1 MTEEFKDINPIDW
14 NRIEDQKD
22 LDVWN
27 KLTSQFWLPEK
38 VALSNDLN
46 SWGNMTDEEKTA
58 AMRVFAGLTNLDTI
72 QGVVGAVNILPF
84 ALTPHEE
91 SVMLNIGF
99 MEAYS
104 GETELLTPHG
114 WKRIDKIDEDDR
126 VMQYDPSNNGMSFV
140 KPKILPKHYNDDIY
154 EIVSNTGAARQV
166 VSGNHRVYIEEKVKK
181 NHKNKEWTYSV
192 KSASDVSNM
201 FWGGYRRL
209 RVTGKAN
216 FNNGKR
222 ITAEDRLKIAIQA
235 DGSFGGKEKT
245 KRYTGEKRG
254 TIPVYFSF
262 SKERKISRLMSL
274 SKEAG
279 WELREKKTI
288 KGKGNTKDKRDFVL
302 NVPLEHAADRSKE
315 FSKWWS
321 LDELSYEWAKEFIN
335 ETIHWDGTP
344 TAGDGLLYATT
355 NKNDSDFFVAVAC
368 LAGYRTSTQ
377 KRVDER
383 SDNFNDSYCTS
394 LCFNKDV
401 INGQSIKTNKLPG
414 REVYCVQVP
423 STFLLTR
430 NGKTPVISGNCV
442 HAKSYSYIFMTLS
455 NTDDIDDVMRWTR
468 ENENM
473 KRKREIILRNYDSG
487 SPTRIRAASTL
498 LESFLFYSGFYLPLY
513 FAAKSKLTNTADIIR
528 LIVRDEAVHGYYIGY
543 KYQRE
548 LEKLTPEEQE
558 VERDWVYDTLLEL
571 YDNEEEY
578 AETIY
583 DDIGLTEDVKEFMKY
598 NANKALAN
606 LGYEELFPSPFPSP
620 EVMTGLDISSENHDF
635 FSGSGSS
642 YVIGKT
648 ESTEDDDWDF

>member
-1 MTEEFKDINPIDW
+1 MTEEFKDISPIDW

-99 MEAYS
+99 MEA
-104 GETELLTPHG
+104 
-114 WKRIDKIDEDDR
+114 
-126 VMQYDPSNNGMSFV
+126 
-140 KPKILPKHYNDDIY
+140 
-154 EIVSNTGAARQV
+154 
-166 VSGNHRVYIEEKVKK
+166 
-181 NHKNKEWTYSV
+181 
-192 KSASDVSNM
+192 
-201 FWGGYRRL
+201 
-209 RVTGKAN
+209 
-216 FNNGKR
+216 
-222 ITAEDRLKIAIQA
+222 
-235 DGSFGGKEKT
+235 
-245 KRYTGEKRG
+245 
-254 TIPVYFSF
+254 
-262 SKERKISRLMSL
+262 
-274 SKEAG
+274 
-279 WELREKKTI
+279 
-288 KGKGNTKDKRDFVL
+288 
-302 NVPLEHAADRSKE
+302 
-315 FSKWWS
+315 
-321 LDELSYEWAKEFIN
+321 
-335 ETIHWDGTP
+335 
-344 TAGDGLLYATT
+344 
-355 NKNDSDFFVAVAC
+355 
-368 LAGYRTSTQ
+368 
-377 KRVDER
+377 
-383 SDNFNDSYCTS
+383 
-394 LCFNKDV
+394 
-401 INGQSIKTNKLPG
+401 
-414 REVYCVQVP
+414 
-423 STFLLTR
+423 
-430 NGKTPVISGNCV
+430 V

-558 VERDWVYDTLLEL
+558 AERDWVYDTLLEL

>member
-1 MTEEFKDINPIDW
+1 MQKTGFPSAVFPFGPADIDPARCGKIVMQPYGHRVAIQQPARGSHNEARTGPRSHEATVASMNQHGTTWWLTGAHRAINERGVMTEEFKDISPIDW

-99 MEAYS
+99 MEA
-104 GETELLTPHG
+104 
-114 WKRIDKIDEDDR
+114 
-126 VMQYDPSNNGMSFV
+126 
-140 KPKILPKHYNDDIY
+140 
-154 EIVSNTGAARQV
+154 
-166 VSGNHRVYIEEKVKK
+166 
-181 NHKNKEWTYSV
+181 
-192 KSASDVSNM
+192 
-201 FWGGYRRL
+201 
-209 RVTGKAN
+209 
-216 FNNGKR
+216 
-222 ITAEDRLKIAIQA
+222 
-235 DGSFGGKEKT
+235 
-245 KRYTGEKRG
+245 
-254 TIPVYFSF
+254 
-262 SKERKISRLMSL
+262 
-274 SKEAG
+274 
-279 WELREKKTI
+279 
-288 KGKGNTKDKRDFVL
+288 
-302 NVPLEHAADRSKE
+302 
-315 FSKWWS
+315 
-321 LDELSYEWAKEFIN
+321 
-335 ETIHWDGTP
+335 
-344 TAGDGLLYATT
+344 
-355 NKNDSDFFVAVAC
+355 
-368 LAGYRTSTQ
+368 
-377 KRVDER
+377 
-383 SDNFNDSYCTS
+383 
-394 LCFNKDV
+394 
-401 INGQSIKTNKLPG
+401 
-414 REVYCVQVP
+414 
-423 STFLLTR
+423 
-430 NGKTPVISGNCV
+430 V

-558 VERDWVYDTLLEL
+558 AERDWVYDTLLEL